1 MEPPRVILIS
11 ETSVVPEPTLLA
23 RIRAA
28 ADLPE
33 VSRRRLAVMLRDPA
47 LTGRALHRLG
57 ASLREATAAIGAS
70 LVVNDRLDVALALG
84 ADGVHL
90 GRLSVRVED
99 ARALLGQAVWISRS
113 CHAVVEVIEAADEGA
128 DAALLSPIFPSPG
141 KGRPLGIGALTEAR
155 EALDRRG
162 FGEISL
168 VALGGIDRDAVEACF
183 AAGAGAVAA
192 IRGDMGCVLGEIKGG
207 SI

>member
-11 ETSVVPEPTLLA
+11 ETSVVPELELLA

-33 VSRRRLAVMLRDPA
+33 ASRRRLAVMLRDPA
-47 LTGRALHRLG
+47 LSGRALHRLG
-57 ASLREATAAIGAS
+57 ASLREATRAIGAS
-70 LVVNDRLDVALALG
+70 LVVNDRLDLALALG

-90 GRLSVRVED
+90 GRLSVGVED
-99 ARALLGQAVWISRS
+99 ARALLGRAAWISRS
-113 CHAVVEVIEAADEGA
+113 CHAVVEVIEAGDEGA

-141 KGRPLGIGALTEAR
+141 KGPPLGIGALTAAR

-162 FGEISL
+162 FGEMAL
-168 VALGGIDRDAVEACF
+168 VALGGIDRDAAVACF

-192 IRGDMGCVLGEIKGG
+192 IRGDVIGVLGAR
-207 SI
+207 